1 MQPMTALIEEDD
13 GGPLWI
19 FTSKESDLARA
30 IGGGKPAHATFT
42 GKKHDLFANVI
53 GRLSIDNDRAVIERL
68 WNPLG
73 RGLVRGRQG
82 RSRSCA
88 CCASTRSTR
97 KIWLNATPLGA
108 AIEWLLRRDPK
119 ESYKDKVAEVGALG
133 RVSVPAGGRRRPSVC
148 RPARTAAAGATSTE
162 ALREPPAG

>member
-1 MQPMTALIEEDD
+1 VANETEIRDRFWKELKSERTIMLGIDGEPGGGMQPMTALVEEDD

-42 GKKHDLFANVI
+42 GRKHDLFANVT
-53 GRLSIDNDRAVIERL
+53 GRLSIDNNRTVIDRL
-68 WNPLG
+68 WNPWVAAWFEGGKDDPKLCLL
-73 RGLVRGRQG
+73 RFD
-82 RSRSCA
+82 A
-88 CCASTRSTR
+88 EHA

-119 ESYKDKVAEVGALG
+119 ESYKDKVAEVAL
-133 RVSVPAGGRRRPSVC
+133 
-148 RPARTAAAGATSTE
+148 
-162 ALREPPAG
+162 

>member
-1 MQPMTALIEEDD
+1 MSNETEIRDRFWKELKSERTIMLGIDGEPGGGMQPMTALVEEDD

-42 GKKHDLFANVI
+42 GKKHDLFANI
-53 GRLSIDNDRAVIERL
+53 TGRLSIDNNRTVIDRL
-68 WNPLG
+68 WNPWVAAWFEDGKDDPKLCLL
-73 RGLVRGRQG
+73 RFD
-82 RSRSCA
+82 A
-88 CCASTRSTR
+88 EHA

-119 ESYKDKVAEVGALG
+119 ESYKDKVAEVAL
-133 RVSVPAGGRRRPSVC
+133 
-148 RPARTAAAGATSTE
+148 
-162 ALREPPAG
+162 

>member
-1 MQPMTALIEEDD
+1 MANETEIRDRFWKELKSERTIMLGIDGEPGGGMQPMTALIEEDD

-42 GKKHDLFANVI
+42 GRRHDLFANVT
-53 GRLSIDNDRAVIERL
+53 GRLSIDNNRTVIDRL
-68 WNPLG
+68 WNPWVAAWFEDGKDDPKLCLL
-73 RGLVRGRQG
+73 RFD
-82 RSRSCA
+82 A
-88 CCASTRSTR
+88 EHA

-119 ESYKDKVAEVGALG
+119 ESYKDKVAEVAL
-133 RVSVPAGGRRRPSVC
+133 
-148 RPARTAAAGATSTE
+148 
-162 ALREPPAG
+162 

>member
-1 MQPMTALIEEDD
+1 MANETEIRDRFWKELKSERTIMLGIDGEPGGGMQPMTALIEEDD

-42 GKKHDLFANVI
+42 GRKHDLFANVT
-53 GRLSIDNDRAVIERL
+53 GRLSIDNNRTVIDRL
-68 WNPLG
+68 WNPWVAAWFEGGKDDPKLCLL
-73 RGLVRGRQG
+73 RFDAEQ
-82 RSRSCA
+82 A
-88 CCASTRSTR
+88 

-119 ESYKDKVAEVGALG
+119 ESYKDKVAEVAL
-133 RVSVPAGGRRRPSVC
+133 
-148 RPARTAAAGATSTE
+148 
-162 ALREPPAG
+162 

>member
-1 MQPMTALIEEDD
+1 MSNETEIRDRFWRELRSERTIMLGLDGEPGGGMQPMTALVEEAD

-42 GKKHDLFANVI
+42 GRKHDLFASI
-53 GRLSIDNDRAVIERL
+53 SGRLAIDNNRTVIERL
-68 WNPLG
+68 WNPFVAAWFEGKDDPRLALL
-73 RGLVRGRQG
+73 RFD
-82 RSRSCA
+82 A
-88 CCASTRSTR
+88 EHA

-119 ESYKDKVAEVGALG
+119 ESYREKVAEVAL
-133 RVSVPAGGRRRPSVC
+133 
-148 RPARTAAAGATSTE
+148 
-162 ALREPPAG
+162 